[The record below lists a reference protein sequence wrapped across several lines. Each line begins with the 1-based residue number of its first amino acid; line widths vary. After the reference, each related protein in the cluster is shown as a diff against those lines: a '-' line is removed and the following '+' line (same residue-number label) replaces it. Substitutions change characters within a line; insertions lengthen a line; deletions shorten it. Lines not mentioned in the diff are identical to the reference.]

1 MISRKVESR
10 GSTIQTEEEEEE
22 EEDKKPKLKQERVVS
37 QAQHKL
43 NRSCGKLWWQYQQA
57 GEEEEEVVGGEEKRR
72 ISRGVGEARKRG
84 EDRRTGNYIETLGGG
99 EEREKGAGKTV
110 RLEFSVHSSQRR
122 RRRRKRKLEKKK
134 KKQGENKRAEWQ
146 EAD

>member
-10 GSTIQTEEEEEE
+10 GSTIQAEE

-57 GEEEEEVVGGEEKRR
+57 GEEEVVVGG
-72 ISRGVGEARKRG
+72 G
-84 EDRRTGNYIETLGGG
+84 
-99 EEREKGAGKTV
+99 
-110 RLEFSVHSSQRR
+110 
-122 RRRRKRKLEKKK
+122 KRKE
-134 KKQGENKRAEWQ
+134 G
-146 EAD
+146 